1 MNGGPREKMMWMIHL
16 TKIALPL
23 LTLAA
28 VSPAAAAEVY
38 KCLQGGRILYQAE
51 PCPPGSQAQAR
62 LPPAPE
68 PDPASIAQA
77 RAEAKADL
85 AAAAALR
92 RREAQEE
99 AQRRAHAAAAER
111 QALACARRLE
121 VIRMLEAPT
130 TGETQ
135 TAKKQGHRLALQE
148 RKAYIRECGPLP
160 R

>member
-1 MNGGPREKMMWMIHL
+1 MSRPSHR
-16 TKIALPL
+16 L
-23 LTLAA
+23 LAILLFAA
-28 VSPAAAAEVY
+28 VPSLDAAEVY
-38 KCLQGGRILYQAE
+38 KCNQGGRIVYQAD
-51 PCPPGSQAQAR
+51 PCPPEAKAQSR

-68 PDPASIAQA
+68 PDPAAAAQA

-92 RREAQEE
+92 RQEAQEE
-99 AQRRAHAAAAER
+99 AQRRAQAAAAER

-130 TGETQ
+130 PGETQ
-135 TAKKQGHRLALQE
+135 TAKKQGQRLALQE
-148 RKAYIRECGPLP
+148 RKAYIRACGPLP